1 MGRYVELLDFGVGDL
16 ALLCV
21 EVSEVCGVPKPGIIK
36 IQLCVE
42 SVRVCVCVCVFVSCL
57 YKWL

>member
-42 SVRVCVCVCVFVSCL
+42 SVRVCVCVCIRFVSV
-57 YKWL
+57 